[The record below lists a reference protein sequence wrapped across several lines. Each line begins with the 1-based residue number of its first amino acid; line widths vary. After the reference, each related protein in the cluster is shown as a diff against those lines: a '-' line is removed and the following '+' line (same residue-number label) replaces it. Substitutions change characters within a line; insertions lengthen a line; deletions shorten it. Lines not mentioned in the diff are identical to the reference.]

1 MILDNAEIAILSR
14 NKKVHS
20 EWEVISNNFLPEGKP
35 SEGEIEQHKIC
46 DELLSKSAKIA
57 IEQHGLSPEVF
68 YDAVILSI
76 RRGRTIAS
84 YHSETNDIISY
95 DKPDDKVK

>member
-14 NKKVHS
+14 DKKVHS
-20 EWEVISNNFLPEGKP
+20 EWEVISNNFLPEGKS

-68 YDAVILSI
+68 YDALIIHI
-76 RRGRTIAS
+76 RMGKVVAS
-84 YHSETNDIISY
+84 YYPEDDKMVSY